1 MVLMAVIQ
9 RRKFE
14 DARKEPLMAGVTWRG
29 VVVSSDAQVGRW
41 WGEKAVLHCTRK
53 ESRGVGPS
61 QVNCGLRA
69 GEQQQLQRHEI
80 HVAKKLPKITQ
91 VLRRI

>member
-41 WGEKAVLHCTRK
+41 
-53 ESRGVGPS
+53 
-61 QVNCGLRA
+61 
-69 GEQQQLQRHEI
+69 
-80 HVAKKLPKITQ
+80 
-91 VLRRI
+91 

>member
-41 WGEKAVLHCTRK
+41 WGESSTAPGRK
-53 ESRGVGPS
+53 VEGWAPVR
-61 QVNCGLRA
+61 
-69 GEQQQLQRHEI
+69 
-80 HVAKKLPKITQ
+80 
-91 VLRRI
+91 